1 MRKAFLTLDADYDG
15 FITVEDILK
24 YFENEKDL
32 NFNDLKKLLIDKD
45 HKKLGRLGY
54 MDFSKWLGNS
64 IHLSESFY
72 FRHDSVKNP

>member
-1 MRKAFLTLDADYDG
+1 MRKAFLALDADYDG

-24 YFENEKDL
+24 YFANEKDL

-64 IHLSESFY
+64 IHLSEGFY